1 MAENELKSCP
11 FCGGEATP
19 ESEPRF
25 VPTFYD
31 PDGSNAEIEYWI
43 RCTKCGA
50 ETRLFKTEHEAL
62 EAWNKRN
69 EEKNALKSVSG
80 ICRGKRIGGKDKKWY
95 VGEVITIDGDVFLID
110 SYPQKAVNADRRSE
124 GVLSAKYIQLD
135 PDTIQRFANKDDV
148 HGNKL
153 FEGDIIK
160 STISR
165 TVRMEICYGRY
176 GAFCPNDQEY
186 MENIGFFVVSN
197 TTGDAMPLGPTEE
210 YAEWIGNRIDNPDMK
225 LL

>member
-1 MAENELKSCP
+1 MADIKNKNELRRRIGI
-11 FCGGEATP
+11 FLHEFT
-19 ESEPRF
+19 SE
-25 VPTFYD
+25 
-31 PDGSNAEIEYWI
+31 EYKI
-43 RCTKCGA
+43 
-50 ETRLFKTEHEAL
+50 
-62 EAWNKRN
+62 N
-69 EEKNALKSVSG
+69 EEFCKETMRMMSEFIGTVNSRLDHYRTMLKVARDKDRELKKKSNKEVTG
-80 ICRGKRIGGKDKKWY
+80 ICRGKRIGGEDKKWY

-135 PDTIQRFANKDDV
+135 PDTVQRFANKEDI

-165 TVRMEICYGRY
+165 TVHMEICYGRY

-225 LL
+225 IL